1 MLLTKCKDRT
11 GRILAQGLDR
21 IDQTQRGPYK
31 KGGVDIFPERS
42 WASFITGALL
52 HDWKINW

>member
-11 GRILAQGLDR
+11 GRMLAQGFDR
-21 IDQTQRGPYK
+21 TDQGQRGPSK

-42 WASFITGALL
+42 WESFITGDFLQ
-52 HDWKINW
+52 DWKIN